1 MSSGHDLL
9 RIPAMDPPNSARI
22 EYILSPCYW
31 ETGGSGEQT
40 PLPPPYNAGL
50 NQAFQLE
57 RGTRGQSPFWGK
69 DTFTPACPP
78 ITDAHQKTCEGLDK
92 QFLLMKSFRARA
104 GAVNVPL
111 SPGSGGGMKSSIA
124 TRKSTVIF
132 RTFISVV
139 SLIIQEARCGLK
151 K

>member
-1 MSSGHDLL
+1 
-9 RIPAMDPPNSARI
+9 MDPPNSARI

-78 ITDAHQKTCEGLDK
+78 ISDAHQKTCQGLGRLVGDK
-92 QFLLMKSFRARA
+92 QFLLMKRFRARA

-111 SPGSGGGMKSSIA
+111 SPGSGGGRKSSIT
-124 TRKSTVIF
+124 TRK
-132 RTFISVV
+132 REGFIGSIH
-139 SLIIQEARCGLK
+139 LLTREMLQEK
-151 K
+151 NKFH